1 MDLLHSICIILKKH
15 ITVRNDIDGT
25 VFFLKHRL
33 RLSGIPDRIKLQ
45 YGHAPAAA
53 DTIHRPVILRINAR
67 ICTPDD
73 QALREIR
80 VRPGRLRCDIVL
92 LMFHH
97 HLRQRVSERPVRK
110 SRKVLISID
119 PGPAGKHAQK
129 GHSQKQA
136 ESSKGQS
143 SPPILSAVHE
153 ATIHLSTCESNPYT
167 QQRCICAGREPP
179 RLPATGK
186 NGSCVTKNPAVEL
199 SEKDTQRHAGR
210 K

>member
-1 MDLLHSICIILKKH
+1 MDLLHGICIILKKH

-45 YGHAPAAA
+45 YGHTPAAA
-53 DTIHRPVILRINAR
+53 DTIHRSVILRINAR

-153 ATIHLSTCESNPYT
+153 ATIHLSTCESIYPAELYLRR
-167 QQRCICAGREPP
+167 QGAP